1 MNLGRS
7 GLSTYIEAICRAS
20 KSTSGASHRGLT
32 SRWVGAYSSQKGLAP
47 QRGQCH
53 QSTAGVPPMYP
64 DGWRPLQ
71 KPFALLAENVIT
83 RLKFLVDLP
92 M

>member
-32 SRWVGAYSSQKGLAP
+32 SRRVGAYSSQKGLAP

-64 DGWRPLQ
+64 DGTNHLGGAPYKNPLHYLR
-71 KPFALLAENVIT
+71 K
-83 RLKFLVDLP
+83 
-92 M
+92 MS